1 MNRINPNSF
10 EAITLYVI
18 YICFQDGDISTE
30 EVEELSNQSAI
41 LKNFYFE
48 CYGEVCDLE
57 IGKVAV
63 EMRQFLKDNFDPFT
77 EKINEKELSFF
88 EELITDSKLKNIA
101 LLAAKLSAS
110 KDGLHA
116 AEEAKWNYWL
126 NRWMK

>member
-18 YICFQDGDISTE
+18 YICFQDGEISTE

-48 CYGEVCDLE
+48 YYGEVCDLE

-77 EKINEKELSFF
+77 EKTNEKELSFF
-88 EELITDSKLKNIA
+88 EELITDPKLKNIA

-126 NRWMK
+126 NHWIK